1 MSGRVVVVGSAL
13 RRGGV
18 FHPRKRMVPRPIAY
32 EYREGNAL
40 TPGAGDKSETGWIN
54 RARPEAP

>member
-1 MSGRVVVVGSAL
+1 MA
-13 RRGGV
+13 
-18 FHPRKRMVPRPIAY
+18 PRPIAY

-54 RARPEAP
+54 RARPEVLNMSLSSFGGVS